1 MAPFDDGYSAF
12 GYAYSNSFFHQSG
25 ADAVRVVGVP
35 VVVVAVGVHVPHVV
49 GVVGVRGAEPPVGG
63 ATGHTLG
70 DHGLADGG
78 CHIRLRLALTLAGI
92 FEFKLV
98 HRLTSLRY
106 LHSTY
111 RYGNCQYVFYK
122 FGQFNLHSGK

>member
-12 GYAYSNSFFHQSG
+12 SYAYSNSFFHQSG

-63 ATGHTLG
+63 GNESYPDTK
-70 DHGLADGG
+70 
-78 CHIRLRLALTLAGI
+78 RLC
-92 FEFKLV
+92 
-98 HRLTSLRY
+98 
-106 LHSTY
+106 Y
-111 RYGNCQYVFYK
+111 RCA
-122 FGQFNLHSGK
+122 S